1 MLPKLDDARILIVDD
16 NDTNIKLLDRMLIH
30 QGYREIKGVIDS
42 RLALET
48 VTTWEPDI
56 IILDIQ
62 MPHLDGFAVMAQLQP
77 VLTQAFLPI
86 LVLTADVSTQTKRQ
100 ALAAGAKDF
109 LSKPIDAVEAMLRI
123 RNLLTTRFLYQELA
137 EQKRSLE
144 DRVAERTRSLVM
156 AQSEILDRL
165 ATAAEFRDDETG
177 EHTRRV
183 GRLAERLAIKAGM
196 SATDAL
202 LLRKAAP
209 LHDIG
214 KIGVPDRILLKEG
227 PLSREERREMER
239 HVPIGAEILSGSHF
253 PLLRSAEIVARFHHE
268 RWNGSGY
275 PHGATGSQ
283 IPLEG
288 RIVAIADVFDA
299 LTHARPYKSA
309 WMVSEA
315 LAELHRN
322 RGTFYDPRL
331 VDLFV
336 EMITEEGHLSRPG
349 DQ

>member
-16 NDTNIKLLDRMLIH
+16 NEPNITLLQRMLAH
-30 QGYREIKGVIDS
+30 QGYREIKGVVDS

-48 VTTWEPDI
+48 VKIWEPDI
-56 IILDIQ
+56 VILDIQ
-62 MPHLDGFAVMAQLQP
+62 MPHLDGFAVLEQLQP
-77 VLTQAFLPI
+77 ILAQGFLPI
-86 LVLTADVSTQTKRQ
+86 LVLTADVSTQTRRQ

-137 EQKRSLE
+137 EQKQTLE

-156 AQSEILDRL
+156 AQNEILDRL
-165 ATAAEFRDDETG
+165 AIAAEFRDDETG

-183 GRLAERLAIKAGM
+183 GRLAERLAFKAGM
-196 SATDAL
+196 SATEAL

-214 KIGVPDRILLKEG
+214 KIGVPDHILLKEG
-227 PLSREERREMER
+227 PLSPEERRVMER
-239 HVPIGAEILSGSHF
+239 HVQIGAEILSGSHF
-253 PLLRSAEIVARFHHE
+253 PLLRAAEGVARFHHE

-275 PHGATGSQ
+275 PHGASGSR
-283 IPLEG
+283 IPLDG

-299 LTHARPYKSA
+299 LTHERPYKSA
-309 WMVSEA
+309 WMVGDA
-315 LAELHRN
+315 LAELQRHR
-322 RGTFYDPRL
+322 GIFYDPRL

-336 EMITEEGHLSRPG
+336 EMITEEGL
-349 DQ
+349 